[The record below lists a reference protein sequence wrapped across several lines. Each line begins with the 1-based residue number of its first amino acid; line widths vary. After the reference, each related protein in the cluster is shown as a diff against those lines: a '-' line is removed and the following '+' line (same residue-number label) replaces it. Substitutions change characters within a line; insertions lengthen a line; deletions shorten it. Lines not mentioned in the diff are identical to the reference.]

1 MKIKKIIYLLII
13 IFVFNYKSALSHQE
27 IIPLTKSI
35 KEYNLKSPIGKLNY
49 LAYFS
54 LRCGSLFSSI
64 NDVIPN
70 NNYLNAALNL
80 QEGAVITAIMIEKV
94 NQKEIKERVDNKI
107 QSYKSVY
114 SKIIQ
119 ENFYKNGEYI
129 NGASLIESDEKS
141 CKNFVPR
148 AYRFLKNNRF
158 NIRK

>member
-1 MKIKKIIYLLII
+1 MKIKKIIYLLIT
-13 IFVFNYKSALSHQE
+13 IFVFNYNSALSHQE

-94 NQKEIKERVDNKI
+94 NQKEK
-107 QSYKSVY
+107 
-114 SKIIQ
+114 
-119 ENFYKNGEYI
+119 
-129 NGASLIESDEKS
+129 
-141 CKNFVPR
+141 
-148 AYRFLKNNRF
+148 LKLLPND
-158 NIRK
+158 

>member
-1 MKIKKIIYLLII
+1 MWKFI
-13 IFVFNYKSALSHQE
+13 
-27 IIPLTKSI
+27 
-35 KEYNLKSPIGKLNY
+35 
-49 LAYFS
+49 
-54 LRCGSLFSSI
+54 SSI

-70 NNYLNAALNL
+70 NNYLNAALHL

-119 ENFYKNGEYI
+119 ENFYKNREYI

-141 CKNFVPR
+141 VKILVTSLSF
-148 AYRFLKNNRF
+148 FKNNRF
-158 NIRK
+158 NRKIKLHYNLYQKWSILFKCNFYRPC